1 MRFANNYIHVHVLG
15 KSVDS
20 ELCTF
25 LPDADITIDEY
36 LKHSLKRRHNV
47 DDVNDL
53 CPTVRMQLLREFS
66 LMDQDGDGKLDWW
79 EFVNNESKYYL
90 AKKDKVNF
98 YVNNR
103 DYHLK

>member
-1 MRFANNYIHVHVLG
+1 MWFADATISLQEYLHYNSRRPSL
-15 KSVDS
+15 VDS
-20 ELCTF
+20 RGVLMPSERTRL
-25 LPDADITIDEY
+25 
-36 LKHSLKRRHNV
+36 V
-47 DDVNDL
+47 
-53 CPTVRMQLLREFS
+53 REFS